1 MHQQKGSNDDGSRQ
15 KQHIL
20 EPSFLARG
28 EKDARRRKEESKEK
42 PGHRVDLFKNGRC
55 HDGSCDPEMMNKFA
69 DKSEEETEEALRT
82 VGQAISKQV
91 PSIGRNA
98 TEKILSELKNSIL
111 KRKNRR
117 KTGEDEEGR
126 LDEGRRGRR
135 GGEDIEDDQW
145 DDALGFG
152 RYYGKTYSDVYRD
165 EQQDS
170 TNKGLTKCQKLLRR
184 VEEKTRDNMRKELEK
199 RERERKREKKR
210 SD

>member
-1 MHQQKGSNDDGSRQ
+1 M
-15 KQHIL
+15 
-20 EPSFLARG
+20 
-28 EKDARRRKEESKEK
+28 
-42 PGHRVDLFKNGRC
+42 
-55 HDGSCDPEMMNKFA
+55 
-69 DKSEEETEEALRT
+69 
-82 VGQAISKQV
+82 

-111 KRKNRR
+111 ERKNRR

-152 RYYGKTYSDVYRD
+152 RYYGKTYSDVYRYD
-165 EQQDS
+165 QLHS
-170 TNKGLTKCQKLLRR
+170 ANKGLTKFQKLLRR
-184 VEEKTRDNMRKELEK
+184 VEEKTRDNIEERIGEE
-199 RERERKREKKR
+199 REREREKKR

>member
-1 MHQQKGSNDDGSRQ
+1 MTEADRINTAWNLHSSHAVRKMPGGGKKKAKKSKDTELTSSETDAVMTGVVNQK
-15 KQHIL
+15 
-20 EPSFLARG
+20 
-28 EKDARRRKEESKEK
+28 
-42 PGHRVDLFKNGRC
+42 
-55 HDGSCDPEMMNKFA
+55 DPEMMNKLA
-69 DKSEEETEEALRT
+69 DMSEETEEEALRT

-98 TEKILSELKNSIL
+98 TEKILSELKNSIQE
-111 KRKNRR
+111 RKNRR

-126 LDEGRRGRR
+126 LDEGRRERR

-165 EQQDS
+165 DQQDS
-170 TNKGLTKCQKLLRR
+170 ANKCLTKFQKLLRR

-199 RERERKREKKR
+199 RERERERGKHPTE
-210 SD
+210 

>member
-1 MHQQKGSNDDGSRQ
+1 MTEADRSNTVWNLHSSHAVRKMPDGGRKKAKKSQ
-15 KQHIL
+15 DTEL
-20 EPSFLARG
+20 TSSET
-28 EKDARRRKEESKEK
+28 DAVMT
-42 PGHRVDLFKNGRC
+42 GVVNQT
-55 HDGSCDPEMMNKFA
+55 DPEMMNKLA
-69 DKSEEETEEALRT
+69 DMSEEETEEEALRT

-111 KRKNRR
+111 ERKNRR
-117 KTGEDEEGR
+117 KTGEDEQGR

-165 EQQDS
+165 DHQDS
-170 TNKGLTKCQKLLRR
+170 ANKGLTKCQKLLRR

-199 RERERKREKKR
+199 RERERERERRK
-210 SD
+210 DPTE